1 METNNKES
9 STQNLKKRTLGL
21 AGWVKKPFEK
31 VINFEEYASQ
41 SLDLN
46 EFSNVP
52 DPAGIQTSKNTIAI
66 DTFSNQRPPHTV
78 HSTPLLDTHLYV
90 ISKDLGNSL
99 LTEIMKLKNHLS
111 SSSLPS
117 SKETTPSHTPP
128 HSPSLFRRRE
138 ETETPNKPKLKQE
151 PEMMKVLNMTD
162 FKKETERSRSK
173 SPKST
178 IDLKKKMHV
187 TNADINLIGPTSW

>member
-66 DTFSNQRPPHTV
+66 DTF
-78 HSTPLLDTHLYV
+78 
-90 ISKDLGNSL
+90 
-99 LTEIMKLKNHLS
+99 
-111 SSSLPS
+111 
-117 SKETTPSHTPP
+117 
-128 HSPSLFRRRE
+128 
-138 ETETPNKPKLKQE
+138 
-151 PEMMKVLNMTD
+151 
-162 FKKETERSRSK
+162 
-173 SPKST
+173 
-178 IDLKKKMHV
+178 
-187 TNADINLIGPTSW
+187 